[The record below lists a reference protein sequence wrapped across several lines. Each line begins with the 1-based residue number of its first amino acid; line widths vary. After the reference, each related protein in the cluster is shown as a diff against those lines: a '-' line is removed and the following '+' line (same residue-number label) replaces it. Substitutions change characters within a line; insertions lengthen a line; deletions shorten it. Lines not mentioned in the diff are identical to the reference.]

1 MDVGGAV
8 VAQDLATAG
17 CGVFNAGYF
26 GTYWWRANAGRARR
40 MGAAALVLVAL
51 AAVVE
56 AALSEVLFWSGA
68 GALSFA
74 SQSPGVWMLA
84 RLPLFA
90 ATVFVSAIVVR
101 RIRG

>member
-26 GTYWWRANAGRARR
+26 GAYWWHGNGGRARR
-40 MGAAALVLVAL
+40 AGAAALVLVAL
-51 AAVVE
+51 AATVE
-56 AALSEVLFWSGA
+56 AALSEALFWSG
-68 GALSFA
+68 GGLLSLA
-74 SQSPGVWMLA
+74 SESPGLWLLA

-90 ATVFVSAIVVR
+90 ATAFVSAIVVR
-101 RIRG
+101 RMRG